1 MAPASLDIL
10 LPDLAAT
17 EALAARLARLARPG
31 DAILLDGPLGAGK
44 SALARAFLRAA
55 AGDPG
60 LEVPSPTFT
69 LVQGYE
75 MPSSAPFRMA
85 HHFDLYRLG
94 GAEEVE
100 ELGWEE
106 ARDGVV
112 LVEWPERLEDLAP
125 EDALRIR
132 LTPLEGEA
140 RRAVLRGWPGRI
152 ERLSL

>member
-44 SALARAFLRAA
+44 SALVRAFLRAA
-55 AGDPG
+55 SGDPG

-75 MPSSAPFRMA
+75 MPPAAPFRMA

-112 LVEWPERLEDLAP
+112 LVEWPGRLEDLAP
-125 EDALRIR
+125 ADALRVS

-152 ERLSL
+152 EGLSP